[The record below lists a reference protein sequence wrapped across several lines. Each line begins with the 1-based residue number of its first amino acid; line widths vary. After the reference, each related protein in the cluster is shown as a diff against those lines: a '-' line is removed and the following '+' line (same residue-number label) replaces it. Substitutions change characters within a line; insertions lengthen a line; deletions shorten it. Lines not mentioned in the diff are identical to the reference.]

1 MKKYTQ
7 RELHNE
13 AFRNMLANAGR
24 GFVRGMGK
32 VAKAVPGAVWSG
44 IKTSVKNVGKHIS
57 PELASLGRKA
67 LNVYYSGRP
76 DIAIKE
82 HLEKNRTVPVYMSGV
97 KEDKIIDGTISH
109 TFKDTF
115 VRDASGATVADDIKN
130 SNTKRLK
137 FKSEGIY
144 TNKDDIVR
152 IEFNADSG
160 KYIAFFDQIDKNKLQ
175 LIAIK
180 DA

>member
-7 RELHNE
+7 RELQTE
-13 AFRNMLANAGR
+13 AFRDMLASAGR
-24 GFVRGMGK
+24 GFARGVGK
-32 VAKAVPGAVWSG
+32 VAKAVPGAIWSG

-67 LNVYYSGRP
+67 LNVYAAGRP
-76 DIAIKE
+76 DLAIKDY
-82 HLEKNRTVPVYMSGV
+82 LEKNRTVPVYMSGV
-97 KEDKIIDGTISH
+97 KENEIIDGTISH
-109 TFKDTF
+109 TYKDTF
-115 VRDASGATVADDIKN
+115 VRNASGATVAGDIKN

-137 FKSEGIY
+137 FKSAGID
-144 TNKDDIVR
+144 TKKDDIVR
-152 IEFNADSG
+152 IEFDADNG